1 MRDINKEDVERL
13 RQEYEEKC
21 DFLLGNGWT
30 EGYFR
35 DYINAIFFREYY
47 ADSFAIPFEER
58 QSREDLIWRRSNSA
72 PICVERNMRNPLKQ
86 RRKVANLVQCLSWPL
101 IILGMRNG
109 GIIRWLSGGPT
120 KVSNTISSCGRKTLS
135 ISSRIGSSP

>member
-1 MRDINKEDVERL
+1 MKNIKKEDFERW

-58 QSREDLIWRRSNSA
+58 QSREYLIWRQEK
-72 PICVERNMRNPLKQ
+72 IKQ
-86 RRKVANLVQCLSWPL
+86 RADLRRKKHAESVEAE
-101 IILGMRNG
+101 
-109 GIIRWLSGGPT
+109 
-120 KVSNTISSCGRKTLS
+120 KEGRKPRPVPKLA
-135 ISSRIGSSP
+135 IDYSRYEKWRYNPVVIWRTHKGFKHHIPLR